1 MSSAYIIFERIHVQ
15 DANCIAGFT
24 YGFPSITHF
33 LGFGHAISRK
43 LYQSKQL
50 TTEGC
55 AVICH
60 QHQLH
65 AYQPNGYGDYVF
77 AQTKNPP
84 RDNGKDSKGRNKAK
98 IAPPI
103 IEEGKMNMTVSL
115 IMECPNFT
123 LSRQADV
130 QSLTHGIFSL
140 AFQHRLAGGSIQHIQ
155 GVHVLTK
162 KEGAIDQKKQI
173 RKIKRLLL
181 PGFVLMDRTDLFAEY
196 YQQKKQDNEN
206 TEFIDAWLDFSA
218 LKYEAQAILEDNQTE
233 PNKDTKAKWARVDK
247 PAAGWLVPITNGY
260 KAISPVYPPG
270 EVANT
275 RDKTCP
281 FCFVEST
288 HSIGEW
294 RSLHRI
300 NNLADIIWHYHYEP
314 DWYLCRQY
322 RLDTDTDT
330 TEEPELINTEIEI
343 EDDFINSL

>member
-1 MSSAYIIFERIHVQ
+1 MSSAYIIFEHIHVQ
-15 DANCIAGFT
+15 NANCIAGFT

-33 LGFGHAISRK
+33 LGFGHALSRK
-43 LYQSKQL
+43 LHKSKQL

-65 AYQPNGYGDYVF
+65 AYQPKRYEDYVF

-84 RDNGKDSKGRNKAK
+84 RENGKNSKGKNKAK
-98 IAPPI
+98 VAPPI
-103 IEEGKMNMTVSL
+103 IEEGKMNMIVSL

-123 LSRQADV
+123 LSRQTDV
-130 QSLTHGIFSL
+130 QSFAQDLLSL

-162 KEGAIDQKKQI
+162 KTDTRGQKKQM
-173 RKIKRLLL
+173 RQIKRLLL
-181 PGFVLMDRTDLFAEY
+181 PGFVLMDRTDLLAEY
-196 YQQKKQDNEN
+196 YQQKKQDNEA
-206 TEFIDAWLDFSA
+206 TELIDTWLDFSA
-218 LKYEAQAILEDNQTE
+218 LKYEAEAILDDDQTE
-233 PNKDTKAKWARVDK
+233 PDKDTKAKWTRVDK

-270 EVANT
+270 EVVNA
-275 RDKTCP
+275 RDRSCP

-294 RSLHRI
+294 QSLHRI
-300 NNLADIIWHYHYEP
+300 KNVADILWHYHDEP

-322 RLDTDTDT
+322 RLDTT
-330 TEEPELINTEIEI
+330 TEEVTELINNNIEI
-343 EDDFINSL
+343 EDDFLNSL